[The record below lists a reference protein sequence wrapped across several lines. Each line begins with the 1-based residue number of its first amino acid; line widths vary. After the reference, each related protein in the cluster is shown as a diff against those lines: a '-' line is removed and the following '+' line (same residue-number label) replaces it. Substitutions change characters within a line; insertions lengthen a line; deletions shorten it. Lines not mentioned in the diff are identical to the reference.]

1 MTAFAKSS
9 AGIRPTVL
17 KAFRPDSIKK
27 KQWGTLPVLG
37 RCALVLNGIANLFCP
52 TCRTN
57 TRCGRPGFF
66 NISISSSCSSKNFSF
81 KWTIVIRLT
90 FSSNKKKPFFI
101 FSYKKRQKLAF
112 LFYLRWR
119 PTTLF
124 HQFGLSFFLR
134 WRPTTLLL
142 IIIYKNTYPKSIWE
156 LVSAIK
162 NTLEI
167 EINLYFAKK
176 FGGIF
181 ITGGLL

>member
-66 NISISSSCSSKNFSF
+66 NISASSSCSSKNFSF

-124 HQFGLSFFLR
+124 HQFGLSFFSQVATCHPVADYNIQKYLSKINKE
-134 WRPTTLLL
+134 PGFS
-142 IIIYKNTYPKSIWE
+142 YKKTHLK
-156 LVSAIK
+156 
-162 NTLEI
+162 
-167 EINLYFAKK
+167 
-176 FGGIF
+176 
-181 ITGGLL
+181 